1 MPEMANMAGSAPN
14 LLVGVDGSLSALD
27 AAVWAAR
34 EAERR
39 SVSVRLVHI
48 VDPGE
53 AEIELGPWSQRR
65 ILKYR
70 ESRAV
75 DLLAEAQL
83 EVAAACPEVA
93 VETSWVTG
101 RPLPT
106 LIALSRQ
113 ALLTVVGS
121 SRAQSQGAVH
131 AGSVA
136 VSVSAHGYGPVVVVR
151 GARNDSRVQQRRT
164 VVVGV
169 DSSEAADNAT
179 EWAFE
184 EAALRGADL
193 TAVFSCGE
201 LPGSLADPEAQ
212 PRWWPEYQAQQQ
224 ELLNQRI
231 ARWSAR
237 HPEVV
242 AHCAV
247 TTGRTAWALMRYAH
261 EAQLIV
267 VGSRGRSE
275 FVGSVLGS
283 TSHALI
289 HHAPCPVMIVPSS
302 ASANRSGQP

>member
-1 MPEMANMAGSAPN
+1 
-14 LLVGVDGSLSALD
+14 
-27 AAVWAAR
+27 
-34 EAERR
+34 
-39 SVSVRLVHI
+39 
-48 VDPGE
+48 
-53 AEIELGPWSQRR
+53 
-65 ILKYR
+65 
-70 ESRAV
+70 
-75 DLLAEAQL
+75 
-83 EVAAACPEVA
+83 
-93 VETSWVTG
+93 
-101 RPLPT
+101 
-106 LIALSRQ
+106 
-113 ALLTVVGS
+113 
-121 SRAQSQGAVH
+121 
-131 AGSVA
+131 
-136 VSVSAHGYGPVVVVR
+136 
-151 GARNDSRVQQRRT
+151 
-164 VVVGV
+164 
-169 DSSEAADNAT
+169 T

-247 TTGRTAWALMRYAH
+247 TTGRTAWALMRYAP

-283 TSHALI
+283 TSNALI